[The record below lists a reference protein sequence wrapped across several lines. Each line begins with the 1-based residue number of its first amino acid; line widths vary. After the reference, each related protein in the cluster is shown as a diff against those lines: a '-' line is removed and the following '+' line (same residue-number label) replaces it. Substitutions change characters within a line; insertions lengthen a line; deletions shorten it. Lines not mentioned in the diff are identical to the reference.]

1 MEFSPVFVFWVKSRH
16 NIEKQQIM
24 PSIKKILPLIF
35 IVVGIILATSQV
47 QAQIPDQILKSF
59 KNGNAKALSE
69 YFNKNVELVVLEN
82 DNVYSKAQAQQIVN
96 KFFSSN
102 IPESFTVLHNG
113 DTEGAKYVIGNLK
126 TNNGSFRVY
135 FLLKTSDG
143 KNYIHQL
150 RIEKQ

>member
-1 MEFSPVFVFWVKSRH
+1 MRLKPVTLSKITIMLLIKKTLSPVFIIFSL
-16 NIEKQQIM
+16 M
-24 PSIKKILPLIF
+24 LIA
-35 IVVGIILATSQV
+35 ITT
-47 QAQIPDQILKSF
+47 QAQIPDQILQSI
-59 KNGNAKALSE
+59 KNGNSKTLSD

-96 KFFSSN
+96 KFFSSHK
-102 IPESFTVLHNG
+102 PENFTVIHTG
-113 DTEGAKYVIGNLK
+113 ETEGAWYAIGNLK

-135 FLLKTSDG
+135 FLLKSSDG